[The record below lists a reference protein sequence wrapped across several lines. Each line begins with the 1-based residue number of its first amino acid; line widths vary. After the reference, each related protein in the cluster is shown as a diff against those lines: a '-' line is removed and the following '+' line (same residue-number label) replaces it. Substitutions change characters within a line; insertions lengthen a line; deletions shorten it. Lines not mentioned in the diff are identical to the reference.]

1 MTGFIK
7 GLLRAYITEMNGPI
21 DPNQVIF
28 SIITWKVWILLSIL
42 DTFSF
47 RLDIVCWG
55 FVKNSQ
61 VVDFRWA
68 VVWKYFNRIDLCA
81 TSIVLNTNFIV
92 WSIYDLRDF
101 RIFAV
106 QKIQTRSVGLV
117 RTIFTYIRAF
127 NREYSCFDSELI
139 RPQSALYSKN
149 NWANTK
155 KGWKPIGVK
164 SVWTYTS
171 SKWTYPNVRDDWI
184 HEWTRIRGL

>member
-1 MTGFIK
+1 MAGFIK

-21 DPNQVIF
+21 DQNQVIF
-28 SIITWKVWILLSIL
+28 AIITWKVWILLSIL
-42 DTFSF
+42 NTFSF

-149 NWANTK
+149 NCANTK

-171 SKWTYPNVRDDWI
+171 SKWPYLNVRDDWI
-184 HEWTRIRGL
+184 HEWTWIRGL